1 MSEKDVIM
9 ETAKMLSNYNGQL
22 LNNAQIKKQFGS
34 AAGGS
39 DICCIINTHV
49 FLITFKWD
57 NGTMSANNTI
67 LFLNACN
74 IIEKAVIHTT
84 TNYKFYKVIISKKQ
98 GIQVS
103 ANYINIHLNNTPNLS
118 PQDDVKY
125 VLYQLYTYINSMI
138 AS

>member
-22 LNNAQIKKQFGS
+22 LNNTQIKKQFGS
-34 AAGGS
+34 TAGGS

-57 NGTMSANNTI
+57 NGIMSANNTI
-67 LFLNACN
+67 LFLKACN
-74 IIEKAVIHTT
+74 VIETIVNQTT

-98 GIQVS
+98 GIQVN

-118 PQDDVKY
+118 PIDDVRY

>member
-22 LNNAQIKKQFGS
+22 LNNTQIKKQIGS

-57 NGTMSANNTI
+57 NGIMSANNTI
-67 LFLNACN
+67 LFLKACN
-74 IIEKAVIHTT
+74 VIETTVNQTT

-98 GIQVS
+98 GIQVN
-103 ANYINIHLNNTPNLS
+103 ANYINIHLNNTQNLS
-118 PQDDVKY
+118 PIDDVRY
-125 VLYQLYTYINSMI
+125 ILYQLYTYINSMI

>member
-22 LNNAQIKKQFGS
+22 LNNTQIKKQFGS

-74 IIEKAVIHTT
+74 IIEKAVIQTT